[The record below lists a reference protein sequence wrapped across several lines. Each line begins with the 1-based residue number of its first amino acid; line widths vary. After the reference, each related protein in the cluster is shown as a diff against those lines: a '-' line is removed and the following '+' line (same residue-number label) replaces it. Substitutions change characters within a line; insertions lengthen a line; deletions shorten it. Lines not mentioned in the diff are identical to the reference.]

1 MECEMKLSDL
11 RQQVETLQLLVR
23 QSMGLILLLIKLK
36 VYARRNREDEAVMVQ
51 CMRCELTVSP
61 ALPSV
66 YTIPSCRGKEE

>member
-1 MECEMKLSDL
+1 MKLSDL
-11 RQQVETLQLLVR
+11 RQQVETLQQLVR
-23 QSMGLILLLIKLK
+23 PKKMDLILLLIKLK

>member
-1 MECEMKLSDL
+1 MKLSDL
-11 RQQVETLQLLVR
+11 RQQVETLQQLVR
-23 QSMGLILLLIKLK
+23 PKKMDLILLLIKLK

-66 YTIPSCRGKEE
+66 YTIPSCIGKEE